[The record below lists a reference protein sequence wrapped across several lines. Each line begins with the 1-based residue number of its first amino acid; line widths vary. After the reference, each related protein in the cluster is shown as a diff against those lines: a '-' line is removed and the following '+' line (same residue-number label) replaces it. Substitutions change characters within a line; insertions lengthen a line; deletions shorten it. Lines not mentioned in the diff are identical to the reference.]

1 MLENIYLYF
10 TGDLHSYFDHWSRV
24 ASFIKNKREEHFS
37 KNNASFL
44 FDIGDHIDRVHPIS
58 EASMGKSNV
67 HLMNDLNYDVITI
80 GNNEGITIS
89 HQQLRHL
96 YDDASFS
103 VVCSNLQSLKDDT
116 PSWLQSSKILTT
128 NSGVSIG
135 IIGLTAPFNPYY
147 NLLDWHVETP
157 FKTLKEELTIL
168 HEKVDVIVLLSHLGI
183 YEDQRIA
190 NEFDEIDVI
199 IGGHTHHLLRT
210 GEIVNQTLI
219 TASGKHCAHVGE
231 VVLEW
236 DCKAQKLINKNA
248 FVTDITELPK
258 DFLTEQRLKELELE
272 ANIILDKEIVYIE
285 NPLKSSWFKNSK
297 LMYQFTEK
305 LRLWTGSDIA
315 MLNAGLLLDD
325 LPTGKV
331 TYGDVHR
338 LCPHPINP
346 CVVEINGSEL
356 AEIVRVTMTKDFM
369 ELKLKGFGFRGE
381 VLGKMVFT
389 GIDVEV
395 GYHENGHRYVK
406 DILYLGKPIKENQ
419 TFSLATADTFTFG
432 RLLPEVAKSKR
443 QKLFLPEF
451 IRYLLVLT
459 LVDYRQWKNER

>member
-1 MLENIYLYF
+1 MLENIYFYF

-24 ASFIKNKREEHFS
+24 ASFIKNKREEHSS
-37 KNNASFL
+37 KGDTTFL

-67 HLMNDLNYDVITI
+67 YLMNDLNYDAITI

-89 HQQLRHL
+89 HQQLFHL

-103 VVCSNLQSLKDDT
+103 VVCSNLQSLKKDT
-116 PSWLQSSKILTT
+116 PSWLQTSKILKT
-128 NSGVSIG
+128 NSGVAIG
-135 IIGLTAPFNPYY
+135 LIGLTAPFNPYY
-147 NLLDWHVETP
+147 NLLNWHVDAP
-157 FKTLKEELTIL
+157 FKAIQNELDFL
-168 HEKVDVIVLLSHLGI
+168 SGRVDIIVLLSHLGI

-190 NEFDEIDVI
+190 NEFNEIDII

-210 GEIVNQTLI
+210 GEVVNHTLI
-219 TASGKHCAHVGE
+219 TAAGKHCAYVGE
-231 VVLEW
+231 IALEW
-236 DCKAQKLINKNA
+236 DHQSQEIINKNS
-248 FVTDITELPK
+248 FVTDITELPR

-272 ANIILDKEIVYIE
+272 ANIILDKKIVNIE
-285 NPLKSSWFKNSK
+285 APLKSSWFKNSK

-305 LRLWTGSDIA
+305 LRTWTNANIA

-338 LCPHPINP
+338 ICPHPINP
-346 CVVEINGSEL
+346 CVVEVNGAEL
-356 AEIVRVTMTKDFM
+356 AEIVRMTMTKEFM

-381 VLGKMVFT
+381 VLGKMIFT
-389 GIDVEV
+389 GVDIKIDF
-395 GYHENGHRYVK
+395 HENGHQYVK
-406 DILYLGKPIKENQ
+406 EILYLGKPINEKQ

-432 RLLPEVAKSKR
+432 RLLPEVAKSK
-443 QKLFLPEF
+443 QQTLFLPEF

-459 LVDYRQWKNER
+459 LVDYEWWKSE

>member
-1 MLENIYLYF
+1 MIENIYLYF

-24 ASFIKNKREEHFS
+24 ASFIKNKREEHLS
-37 KNNASFL
+37 KDNTTFL

-96 YDDASFS
+96 YDDAAFS
-103 VVCSNLQSLKDDT
+103 VVCSNLQSLKNAP
-116 PSWLQSSKILTT
+116 PSWLQKSKILKT

-135 IIGLTAPFNPYY
+135 LIGLTAPFNPYY
-147 NLLDWHVETP
+147 NLLDWHVDAP
-157 FKTLKEELTIL
+157 FKTIGKELDFL
-168 HEKVDVIVLLSHLGI
+168 RGRVDIVVLLSHLGI

-190 NEFDEIDVI
+190 NQFPEIDVI

-210 GEIVNQTLI
+210 TEIVNHTLI
-219 TASGKHCAHVGE
+219 TAAGKHCAHVGE

-236 DCKAQKLINKNA
+236 DHDTKKIVNKNA
-248 FVTDITELPK
+248 FVTDITELPR

-272 ANIILDKEIVYIE
+272 ANIILDKKIVNIE
-285 NPLKSSWFKNSK
+285 EPLKSSWFKNSK
-297 LMYQFTEK
+297 LMEQFTEK
-305 LRLWTGSDIA
+305 LLNWTKADIA
-315 MLNAGLLLDD
+315 MLNAGLVLDD
-325 LPTGKV
+325 LPKGKV

-346 CVVEINGSEL
+346 CVVEVNGAEL
-356 AEIVRVTMTKDFM
+356 AEIVRVTMTKEFM

-381 VLGKMVFT
+381 VLGKMVFS
-389 GIDVEV
+389 GIDIDI
-395 GYHENGHRYVK
+395 GYHENGHQYVK
-406 DILYLGKPIKENQ
+406 EILYLGKPINEKQ

-443 QKLFLPEF
+443 QTLFLPEF

-459 LVDYRQWKNER
+459 LVEYEQWKNE